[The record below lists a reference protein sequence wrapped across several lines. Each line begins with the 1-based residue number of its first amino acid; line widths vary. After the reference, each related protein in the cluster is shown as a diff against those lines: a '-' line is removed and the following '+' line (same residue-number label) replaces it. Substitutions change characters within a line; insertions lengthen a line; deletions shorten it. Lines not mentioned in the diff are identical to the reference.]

1 MLPMIIRI
9 STVLE
14 ALSTTILLHSL
25 YGKKYSLDIKTILF
39 LAIDFTIFQGINEGY
54 FPKSISIIIYFI
66 IARYCMLE
74 FKSSVKEM
82 IINYILYIVLL
93 GSMQVMGLFIVYILI
108 PNTESKVQI
117 LGMNIC
123 ALLVTVI
130 LSRALKLHR
139 LSYFFQKKDVI
150 VKAILVICVVGII
163 GIICYT
169 KYQRGIYYDEFI
181 LVCILIIILCIL
193 TASWESYKIKV
204 HEKEAELK
212 MYQLYENSYE
222 SLLTEIRMRQHE
234 FNNHISAIF
243 SQHLTCD
250 TYEELVKK
258 QREYCGQVMS
268 ENRYEKLLVSG
279 NTIFT
284 GFLYGKFVEAENRGI
299 DVSYRIDSTNLNI
312 SMPDYKVIELV
323 GNLFNNA
330 MEALEKVER
339 KKMHLEIKTGPD
351 ETEIEVRNIGE
362 KIQEEQISKLFLKGY
377 SEKGKNRGLGLYNIK
392 KLSKEYG
399 FKIICENQEIENE
412 NWITFRVLF

>member
-1 MLPMIIRI
+1 MIIRI

-66 IARYCMLE
+66 IAGYCMLE

-330 MEALEKVER
+330 MEALEKEER

-399 FKIICENQEIENE
+399 FKIICENQEIGNE